1 MRDDIRTLAIRAY
14 DQFTHVHLDRRRLMR
29 ELTALTGSAAAAATL
44 LPALA
49 ASPAAAA
56 QIAADDP
63 RLTTGTH
70 EPTLSTGRKLKT
82 YHAWPK
88 GADMR
93 KLPGVIVVH
102 ENRGLNEHIRDVARR
117 VALAGYA
124 VVAPDFLTVSGGT
137 PADEDAARK
146 AIGALNREQTV
157 ADAAALAA
165 HAKAEHGHVG
175 AVGFCWGG
183 ALVNSLAEAAGPYLD
198 AAVPYYGPAPDLAQV
213 GRIRAAMLFQRAGLD
228 DRVNAGY
235 PAYLDALKA
244 AGVRYEDHVYAGA
257 NHAFNNDTSAE
268 RYNKS
273 AADEAWGRTMAFF
286 AAHLKGAKA

>member
-1 MRDDIRTLAIRAY
+1 MTDQLRRQAVRLY
-14 DQFTHVHLDRRRLMR
+14 DEFTHVHLDRRRLMH
-29 ELTALTGSAAAAATL
+29 ELTALTGSAAAALAL

-56 QIAADDP
+56 QISAEDP

-70 EPTLSTGRKLKT
+70 EPTLSTGRKLKA

-88 GADMR
+88 AADMR
-93 KLPGVIVVH
+93 KLPGVIVIH
-102 ENRGLNEHIRDVARR
+102 ENRGLNDHIRDVARR

-146 AIGALNREQTV
+146 AIGALNRDETA

-165 HAKAEHGHVG
+165 HAKAEHGRVG

-183 ALVNSLAEAAGPYLD
+183 ALVNSLAEVAGPDLD
-198 AAVPYYGPAPDLAQV
+198 AVVAYYGPAPNLAQV
-213 GRIRAAMLFQRAGLD
+213 GRIKSALLFQRAGLD

-244 AGVRYEDHVYAGA
+244 AGVRYEDHVYAGV

-268 RYNKS
+268 RYNKA
-273 AADEAWGRTMAFF
+273 AADEAWNRTMAFF
-286 AAHLKGAKA
+286 AAHLKGAGA